1 MPTDRSQAARGAVA
15 GAVAASVWALQQ
27 PLDRK
32 VFGVPYD
39 DTEILGKLVTRG
51 RAWPVAG
58 TALHL
63 LNGAA
68 FGAVYAR
75 VAPEPLPA
83 WLRGPAVALAE
94 HLASW
99 PLTAVSDRL
108 HPARKELPALAGSPR
123 AFAQALWR
131 HVLFGTVLGELERR
145 LNAPSDDGAQ
155 RVEDL
160 ARSNGHG
167 DIQHASPAIAR

>member
-1 MPTDRSQAARGAVA
+1 
-15 GAVAASVWALQQ
+15 VAAGVWALQQ

-39 DTEILGKLVTRG
+39 DTELLGKLVTRG

-58 TALHL
+58 AALHL

-68 FGAVYAR
+68 FGAVFAQ
-75 VAPEPLPA
+75 VAPRLPGPRWA
-83 WLRGPAVALAE
+83 AGPAAALAE

-99 PLTAVSDRL
+99 PLTIVADRH
-108 HPARKELPALAGSPR
+108 HPARGDLPKLAGSPR
-123 AFAQALWR
+123 AFGQALWR
-131 HVLFGTVLGELERR
+131 HLLFGAVLGELERR
-145 LNAPSDDGAQ
+145 LNPPEPESRPNA
-155 RVEDL
+155 EHL

-167 DIQHASPAIAR
+167 DIAHASAAIAR